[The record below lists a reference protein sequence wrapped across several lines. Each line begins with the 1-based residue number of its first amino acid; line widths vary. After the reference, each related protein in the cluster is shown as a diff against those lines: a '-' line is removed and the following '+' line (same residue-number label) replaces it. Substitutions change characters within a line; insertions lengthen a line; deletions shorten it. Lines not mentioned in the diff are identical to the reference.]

1 MAANSGRGRSDLIAK
16 TAIVTL
22 SVAGVLCGFY
32 IIYELH
38 SLISMMLFAS
48 IIAYAL
54 SPIVGRMEDAGIN
67 RTLGIIVI
75 TTLITGGI
83 VALLLFVIPTILRE
97 IAEFFQGFPTYF
109 EQGRALLISLW
120 ERFFGESFPS
130 NVQSFLDT
138 IAPSSATLKSI
149 ASKAIKP
156 LGTLLAGAFT
166 GVVGFIVWIV
176 GLAIAPVVIFYLLR
190 DFERIVDG
198 AVALIPVSRKDAVV
212 SLFREINETL
222 GNLIRGQL
230 LVALMLSVLYSIG
243 LYAIG
248 VRYAVLL
255 GFISGFANIIPYFS
269 LVVGFFVA
277 IGAAIHFASWV
288 EPLYVVM
295 LFAVVQTLE
304 GFVLTPKIVGKKVG
318 LHPLLIILALLVG
331 ASLGGIVGV
340 LLAVPT
346 AAVLKVVVTH
356 FHRKL
361 KGRTEQE
368 EAEPA
373 MPIESEPAQDQDLDA
388 SEHVDAETSPA
399 LEAQKEGEEVQQDD
413 EQQDEDPCQSS

>member
-32 IIYELH
+32 IIYELR
-38 SLISMMLFAS
+38 SLIYMMLFAS

-198 AVALIPVSRKDAVV
+198 AVALIPVSRKETVV
-212 SLFREINETL
+212 SLFKEINETL

-230 LVALMLSVLYSIG
+230 LVALILSIFYSAG
-243 LYAIG
+243 FYFIG
-248 VRYAVLL
+248 VPYAVLL
-255 GFISGFANIIPYFS
+255 GFISGSANIIPYFS
-269 LVVGFFVA
+269 LVVGLIPAIVVA
-277 IGAAIHFASWV
+277 SIHFANWV
-288 EPLYVVM
+288 EPLYVVL

-368 EAEPA
+368 EASGSSIDGEITQEQSP
-373 MPIESEPAQDQDLDA
+373 DA
-388 SEHVDAETSPA
+388 APHVDSKTSPA
-399 LEAQKEGEEVQQDD
+399 IEAQKDGEEAQQND
-413 EQQDEDPCQSS
+413 ERQGKDPCQ